1 VKAVLTQL
9 FGNYLLRQQLV
20 SPSHLIEALRSA
32 SSTRVKLGVLAINA
46 GLMTPDQVEEVHEL
60 QKTMDKRIGDIMV
73 DKGFLTGEQV
83 TSLLKSQKSGHLVL
97 GQALIDSG
105 HMTTSQFANALKSF
119 KLENS
124 ITDEDFMDL
133 QDNVTDKMLS
143 RFYKLSDN
151 ANSQYIVD
159 YISLLFK
166 NLIRF
171 IGDDFIPRKIEKIP
185 GTAATGA
192 TQRIKNG
199 MSAITILDSDDQT
212 VLEFASRFANES
224 LSMND
229 NYTKACVSEFLNLHN
244 GLYAVNLS
252 NKEGIELELEPQQ
265 YYDNLNLSDLGT
277 LYVFPVDFTFG
288 TINFIVCI

>member
-1 VKAVLTQL
+1 MLTQL
-9 FGNYLLRQQLV
+9 FGNYLLKQQLV

-46 GLMTPDQVEEVHEL
+46 GLMTPEQVEEVHEL

-73 DKGFLTGEQV
+73 EKKYLTTEQV

-119 KLENS
+119 KLENN

-133 QDNVTDKMLS
+133 RDAVSDKMLTN
-143 RFYKLSDN
+143 FYKLTDN
-151 ANSQYIVD
+151 ANSQHIVD

-185 GTAATGA
+185 GSSSQGA

-199 MSAITILDSDDQT
+199 LSAITILDSDDQT

-244 GLYAVNLS
+244 GLFAVNLS
-252 NKEGIELELEPQQ
+252 NKDGIELELEPQQ

>member
-20 SPSHLIEALRSA
+20 SPSHLIEALRSS

-46 GLMTPDQVEEVHEL
+46 GLMTPEQVEEVHEL

-73 DKGFLTGEQV
+73 DKKYLTVEEV

-119 KLENS
+119 KLENN

-133 QDNVTDKMLS
+133 RDAVSDKMLTN
-143 RFYKLSDN
+143 FYKLNEN
-151 ANSQYIVD
+151 ASSQHIVD

-185 GTAATGA
+185 GTAAQGA

-199 MSAITILDSDDQT
+199 LSAITILDSDDQT

-244 GLYAVNLS
+244 GLFAVNLS

>member
-46 GLMTPDQVEEVHEL
+46 GLMTPEQVEEVHEL

-73 DKGFLTGEQV
+73 EKGYLTGDQV

-119 KLENS
+119 KLENN

-133 QDNVTDKMLS
+133 HDNVTDKMLS
-143 RFYKLSDN
+143 RFYKLADN

-199 MSAITILDSDDQT
+199 LSAITILDSDDQT

-265 YYDNLNLSDLGT
+265 YYDNLNLSDLGN

>member
-46 GLMTPDQVEEVHEL
+46 GLMTPEQVEEVHEL
-60 QKTMDKRIGDIMV
+60 QKTMDKRIGDIIV
-73 DKGFLTGEQV
+73 DKGFLAAEQV

-119 KLENS
+119 KLENN

-229 NYTKACVSEFLNLHN
+229 NYTKACLSEFLNLHN